1 MTDTISVVI
10 SNINFTRTNKMTG
23 LVTEIKE
30 YISVNKSATLANIAD
45 HFHLSPGYL
54 SVIFSKNT
62 DTTLKN
68 YLINERINT
77 AKDMLINTDKN
88 IYEIANEIGYKTA
101 QLFSVIFKKVLDLPR
116 RHTKPN
122 INIYKKI
129 RWLIKSQSSYFLY
142 VS

>member
-1 MTDTISVVI
+1 M
-10 SNINFTRTNKMTG
+10 K
-23 LVTEIKE
+23 
-30 YISVNKSATLANIAD
+30 ATLANIAD
-45 HFHLSPGYL
+45 HFHLPPGYL

-101 QLFSVIFKKVLDLPR
+101 QHFSVIFKKSTGLTPSAYQAK
-116 RHTKPN
+116 HKH
-122 INIYKKI
+122 I
-129 RWLIKSQSSYFLY
+129 
-142 VS
+142 

>member
-77 AKDMLINTDKN
+77 AKDLLINTDKN

-101 QLFSVIFKKVLDLPR
+101 QLFSVIFKKSTGLTPSAYQAK
-116 RHTKPN
+116 HKH
-122 INIYKKI
+122 IKKYDGSLNRSHRI
-129 RWLIKSQSSYFLY
+129 FYM
-142 VS
+142 